1 MLTKVQLPTK
11 VNKHDI
17 KLKIRMPRNLK
28 TKEVLTIRKL
38 LIKITRP
45 LNNSIFRSPK
55 ANMNYWA
62 ISVNLEIIA
71 IKITKIKQ
79 IIIIT
84 KTI

>member
-17 KLKIRMPRNLK
+17 KLNIRMPRNLK

-38 LIKITRP
+38 PIKITRS

-55 ANMNYWA
+55 ASMNYWA
-62 ISVNLEIIA
+62 ILVNLEIIA
-71 IKITKIKQ
+71 IKIMKIKQ